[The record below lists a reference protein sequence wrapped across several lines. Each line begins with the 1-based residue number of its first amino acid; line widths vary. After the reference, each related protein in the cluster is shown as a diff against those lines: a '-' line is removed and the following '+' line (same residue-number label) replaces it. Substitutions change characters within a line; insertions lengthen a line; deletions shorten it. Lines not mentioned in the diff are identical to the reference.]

1 MVYILWKLIAIL
13 KDALLRQNSSSCLE
27 MSIHPFEWLLGG
39 VVLLKCMC
47 AQYSEHFYLMMVL
60 QDPLMY

>member
-13 KDALLRQNSSSCLE
+13 KGALLRQNSSSCLE
-27 MSIHPFEWLLGG
+27 MSIGPFEWLLGG

-60 QDPLMY
+60 QDPFVY